1 LKKAIHSYEL
11 KNIIDPTVRAAYF
24 FAAPALLAIF
34 IFFFL
39 PIAAAFLMSF
49 TDFDIYSLGDISKA
63 RFVGFKNYLLLLNNA
78 LFWKS
83 LKNTLYFAF
92 VGGPLSI
99 ATSLSVAL
107 LLNSKL
113 IKFKSIFRLAFFTP
127 VITTLVAV
135 AVVWR
140 FIYHP
145 RFGLMNYFL
154 GFFGINAIDW
164 LGNPHWAMPALIIL
178 AVWKNFG
185 YNMII
190 FIAGLQNIPDELYE
204 ASYIDGASK
213 WQQFWNVTLP
223 LLAPTTLFVSIITA
237 IGYFQFFAEPY
248 VMTQGGPLNSTLSV
262 VLLMYQE
269 GFRWWRMGYS
279 ASIAFILFTII
290 LVVTLIQL
298 KLQKSNAI

>member
-1 LKKAIHSYEL
+1 LKKGIHSYKL
-11 KNIIDPTVRAAYF
+11 KNIIDPTVRSAYF

-99 ATSLSVAL
+99 ATSLSAAL

-140 FIYHP
+140 FIYQP

-190 FIAGLQNIPDELYE
+190 FIAGLQNIPEELYE
-204 ASYIDGASK
+204 ASHIDGASK